1 MGYSL
6 DCNSGIVA
14 RMSHPFEKMFDRAIK
29 KSTSLENAVLAE
41 AEKIREKGYSAEEII
56 AVLRK
61 LEKSLIDKDEAEIV
75 GEAVEEFS
83 RYVDE

>member
-1 MGYSL
+1 
-6 DCNSGIVA
+6 
-14 RMSHPFEKMFDRAIK
+14 MFDRAIK
-29 KSTSLENAVLAE
+29 KSTPLENAVLAE
-41 AEKIREKGYSAEEII
+41 AERLREKGYSPEEIM

-83 RYVDE
+83 VHVDEE

>member
-1 MGYSL
+1 M
-6 DCNSGIVA
+6 A
-14 RMSHPFEKMFDRAIK
+14 HPFEKMFDRAIK
-29 KSTSLENAVLAE
+29 KSTPLENAVLAE
-41 AEKIREKGYSAEEII
+41 AEKLREKGYSAEEII
-56 AVLRK
+56 TVLRK

>member
-1 MGYSL
+1 
-6 DCNSGIVA
+6 
-14 RMSHPFEKMFDRAIK
+14 MSHPFEKMFDRAIK
-29 KSTSLENAVLAE
+29 KSTPLENAVLAE